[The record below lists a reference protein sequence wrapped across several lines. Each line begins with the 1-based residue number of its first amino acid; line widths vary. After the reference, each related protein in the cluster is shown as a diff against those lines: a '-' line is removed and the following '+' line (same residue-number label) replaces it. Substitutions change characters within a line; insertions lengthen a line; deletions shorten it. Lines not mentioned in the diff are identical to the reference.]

1 MTRLGPDVPLHFT
14 AFHPDDKMLG
24 LPCTPAS
31 TLTKARDVA
40 REVGLNFVYTANV
53 HNATGE
59 STYCPGCGDRII
71 GRDWYD
77 IRNAILMNPNDR
89 LLIVGQ
95 IHDKCSTPWTQQQS

>member
-53 HNATGE
+53 HNAGL
-59 STYCPGCGDRII
+59 DHHAHNR
-71 GRDWYD
+71 
-77 IRNAILMNPNDR
+77 
-89 LLIVGQ
+89 
-95 IHDKCSTPWTQQQS
+95 TQLVNC